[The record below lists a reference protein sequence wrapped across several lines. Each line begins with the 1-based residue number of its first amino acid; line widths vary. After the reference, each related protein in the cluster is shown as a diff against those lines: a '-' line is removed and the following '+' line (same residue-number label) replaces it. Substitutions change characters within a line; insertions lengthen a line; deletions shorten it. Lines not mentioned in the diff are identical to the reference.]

1 MNLVVLRFYILV
13 NMYIGTVVSE
23 PLAFYN
29 ATIILVGMIYYA
41 IRNHKLHYSLVL
53 GWLLSLCGD
62 DNAIK

>member
-13 NMYIGTVVSE
+13 NMGQWFAE

-41 IRNHKLHYSLVL
+41 IRNHKASL
-53 GWLLSLCGD
+53 
-62 DNAIK
+62 